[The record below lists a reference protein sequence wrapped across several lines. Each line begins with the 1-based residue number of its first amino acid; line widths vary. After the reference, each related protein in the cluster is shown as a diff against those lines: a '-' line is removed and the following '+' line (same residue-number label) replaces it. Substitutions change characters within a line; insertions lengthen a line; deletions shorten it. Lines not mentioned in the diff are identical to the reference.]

1 MMIIMKIMMMD
12 MTECKSLLFL
22 LGNWTGSRVR
32 SPLEEVHSGSGSRV
46 EDPVD
51 SSFELRSPLLE
62 QFKRSQTIFK
72 LSNISGTNERSEEH
86 DLTTI
91 APAGKRCLTSSADCG

>member
-1 MMIIMKIMMMD
+1 MIIIMKIMMAS

-22 LGNWTGSRVR
+22 LSNWTGSWLG

-62 QFKRSQTIFK
+62 QLKRSQTVFK
-72 LSNISGTNERSEEH
+72 LGNISGTNE
-86 DLTTI
+86 
-91 APAGKRCLTSSADCG
+91 G